1 MSRTDPQF
9 KLRVPP
15 ELRAKIEQSAFASRR
30 SMNAEVVIR
39 LEASYAQENAAKEG
53 THDRDE
59 RKPRPV

>member
-15 ELRAKIEQSAFASRR
+15 ELRDKIEQSAFAARR

-39 LEASYAQENAAKEG
+39 LEASFAQDKSQREQ
-53 THDRDE
+53 
-59 RKPRPV
+59 PL

>member
-39 LEASYAQENAAKEG
+39 LEASYAQDKAAKEG
-53 THDRDE
+53 NHE
-59 RKPRPV
+59 QA